1 MAIEVHVPDGAIIG
15 VQTLRRST
23 LEMIE
28 ISKKPFVYY
37 PYLLRGSNF
46 IPANLKDEKNSRTPK
61 KICKKIF
68 RLHFQF
74 LSSPDCKAA
83 KMSQRQVLLGK

>member
-1 MAIEVHVPDGAIIG
+1 MAIQVHVPDGAVIDVPIF
-15 VQTLRRST
+15 RRGT

-28 ISKKPFVYY
+28 TKKVFVYY
-37 PYLLRGSNF
+37 PYLLRGSSF
-46 IPANLKDEKNSRTPK
+46 ILANLKDQKNSRTPK
-61 KICKKIF
+61 KICKKNF